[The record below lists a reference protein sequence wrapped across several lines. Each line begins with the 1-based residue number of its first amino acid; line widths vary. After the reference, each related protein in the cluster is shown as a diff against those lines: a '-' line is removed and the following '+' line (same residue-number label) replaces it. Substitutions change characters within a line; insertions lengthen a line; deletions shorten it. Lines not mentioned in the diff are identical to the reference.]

1 MGARHAARQLAV
13 QALYALD
20 LNAETLPD
28 AALSCARAEAAGGDV
43 DGTYLEDLV
52 TGVWQQ
58 RATLDAEIDSASHRW
73 KLSRM
78 DRVDVSVLRLAAY
91 ELLLRPDTPAQV
103 VLDEGIELAKEFG
116 TPDSP
121 SFVNGILDRIAR
133 DHRKGDLGA

>member
-1 MGARHAARQLAV
+1 MGARHAARRLAV

-20 LNAETLPD
+20 LNAEAVPD
-28 AALSCARAEAAGGDV
+28 AALHCARAEAAEADV
-43 DGTYLEDLV
+43 DAPYLEDLV
-52 TGVWQQ
+52 TGAWRQ
-58 RATLDAEIDSASHRW
+58 RETLDAEIDAASHRW

-103 VLDEGIELAKEFG
+103 VLDEGVELAKEFG

-133 DHRKGDLGA
+133 EHRKRDLGA